1 MRRSKW
7 RKREFLMNQ
16 VDFQQ
21 GLFSLLVYFIAHLSS
36 PKLCFFSSCPQH
48 QKHYI
53 SVIFNITPNM
63 IFRKMGVLAS
73 A

>member
-21 GLFSLLVYFIAHLSS
+21 GLFLVYFIAHLKLSS
-36 PKLCFFSSCPQH
+36 LNFTKAF
-48 QKHYI
+48 
-53 SVIFNITPNM
+53 VA
-63 IFRKMGVLAS
+63 G
-73 A
+73 